1 MLQYNG
7 IIWVKGEKGAD
18 NYNLAPNSLMPLW
31 DSEKRVIYLKS
42 TDFMGRPT
50 TQILD
55 YTIRDLNQPN
65 NVPSEKP
72 NYATADDINSLRNEI
87 ELLKKQLER
96 SSEINESNIRTNG
109 KPKYHKHESNKQSN

>member
-7 IIWVKGEKGAD
+7 IIWVQGKNGAD

-31 DSEKRVIYLKS
+31 DSERQTIYLKS
-42 TDFMGRPT
+42 TDYMGRPI

-55 YTIRDLNQPN
+55 YTIRDSNQPDN
-65 NVPSEKP
+65 KPSDKP
-72 NYATADDINSLRNEI
+72 NYATTDDINSLKNEI

-96 SSEINESNIRTNG
+96 SSKINESNIRANVKT
-109 KPKYHKHESNKQSN
+109 KYHKHESTKQSN

>member
-7 IIWVKGEKGAD
+7 IIWVQGKNGAD

-31 DSEKRVIYLKS
+31 DSERQTIYLKS
-42 TDFMGRPT
+42 TDYMGRPI

-55 YTIRDLNQPN
+55 YTIRDSNQPDN
-65 NVPSEKP
+65 KPSDKP
-72 NYATADDINSLRNEI
+72 NYATTDDINSLKNEI

-96 SSEINESNIRTNG
+96 SSKINESNIRTNG
-109 KPKYHKHESNKQSN
+109 KQKYHKHESTKQSN